1 MRIESCHTRQTQT
14 HTQNLPII
22 SVVRGRSSGSLV
34 SGLVPRLKFTWHD
47 GRYAHAQFD
56 RGGADAC
63 AFGRGG
69 AESTTFDLKI
79 DDRQWI
85 PNGVIHVSYN
95 AKNAQQRVSG

>member
-1 MRIESCHTRQTQT
+1 MICGDPQ
-14 HTQNLPII
+14 
-22 SVVRGRSSGSLV
+22 
-34 SGLVPRLKFTWHD
+34 
-47 GRYAHAQFD
+47 YARAQMD

-69 AESTTFDLKI
+69 AKSMTFDLKI
-79 DDRQWI
+79 DDLQRI

>member
-1 MRIESCHTRQTQT
+1 MADMH
-14 HTQNLPII
+14 
-22 SVVRGRSSGSLV
+22 
-34 SGLVPRLKFTWHD
+34 
-47 GRYAHAQFD
+47 AHAQLD

-79 DDRQWI
+79 DDRQQI
-85 PNGVIHVSYN
+85 LND

>member
-1 MRIESCHTRQTQT
+1 MLLYHYANCVTYVHT
-14 HTQNLPII
+14 HTHTHTDTELTNYL
-22 SVVRGRSSGSLV
+22 GSAQTA
-34 SGLVPRLKFTWHD
+34 FTWHD
-47 GRYAHAQFD
+47 GRYARAQMD
-56 RGGADAC
+56 RGGADSC

-79 DDRQWI
+79 DDRQRI